1 LPRPRASLGGR
12 GNPGLESRLQP
23 ARSLPDDVVL
33 RCPQVTETA
42 NVSVRMNRETAARIR
57 ARAEARGERLSD
69 VLRRYAE
76 EGDRA
81 ESHPGIVF
89 RSGPAGRRAG
99 LAGGPDV
106 WEICFAVRQLG
117 GGREAAERLAED
129 LSLTP
134 DRVAVALR
142 YEAEFPDEIAA
153 RIELHVSETAHYE
166 ALAD

>member
-1 LPRPRASLGGR
+1 MS
-12 GNPGLESRLQP
+12 
-23 ARSLPDDVVL
+23 
-33 RCPQVTETA
+33 
-42 NVSVRMNRETAARIR
+42 RETAARIR

-69 VLRRYAE
+69 ALRRYAE

-106 WEICFAVRQLG
+106 WEISYAVRQAG
-117 GGREAAERLAED
+117 GGRQAIERLAED

-134 DRVAVALR
+134 DRITAALR
-142 YEAEFPDEIAA
+142 YEAEFPEEIEA
-153 RIELHVSETAHYE
+153 RIELHERETAHYE
-166 ALAD
+166 SLAD

>member
-1 LPRPRASLGGR
+1 MS
-12 GNPGLESRLQP
+12 
-23 ARSLPDDVVL
+23 
-33 RCPQVTETA
+33 ETA

-69 VLRRYAE
+69 ALRRYAE

-89 RSGPAGRRAG
+89 RPGPSGRRAA

-106 WEICFAVRQLG
+106 WEICWVARQLG
-117 GGREAAERLAED
+117 GGKQVAERVAEH

-142 YEAEFPDEIAA
+142 YEAEFPEEIKA
-153 RIELHVSETAHYE
+153 RIELHERETAHYE
-166 ALAD
+166 SLVGD

>member
-1 LPRPRASLGGR
+1 M
-12 GNPGLESRLQP
+12 
-23 ARSLPDDVVL
+23 
-33 RCPQVTETA
+33 TETA

-69 VLRRYAE
+69 ALRRYAE

-89 RSGPAGRRAG
+89 RSGPSGRRAA

-106 WEICFAVRQLG
+106 WELCFAVRQLG
-117 GGREAAERLAED
+117 GGRQAAERFAED
-129 LSLTP
+129 LSITP

-142 YEAEFPDEIAA
+142 YAAEFPEEIEA
-153 RIELHVSETAHYE
+153 RIELHERETAHYE
-166 ALAD
+166 SLVGD

>member
-1 LPRPRASLGGR
+1 M
-12 GNPGLESRLQP
+12 
-23 ARSLPDDVVL
+23 
-33 RCPQVTETA
+33 TETA

-69 VLRRYAE
+69 ALRRYAE

-89 RSGPAGRRAG
+89 RSGPSGRRAG

-106 WEICFAVRQLG
+106 WEVCWAARELG
-117 GGREAAERLAED
+117 GWKQVAERLAEQ

-134 DRVAVALR
+134 DRVGVALR
-142 YEAEFPDEIAA
+142 YEAEFPEEIEA
-153 RIELHVSETAHYE
+153 RIQLHESETARYE
-166 ALAD
+166 SLAD

>member
-1 LPRPRASLGGR
+1 MA
-12 GNPGLESRLQP
+12 
-23 ARSLPDDVVL
+23 
-33 RCPQVTETA
+33 ETA

-69 VLRRYAE
+69 ALRRYAE

-81 ESHPGIVF
+81 ETHPGIVF

-106 WEICFAVRQLG
+106 WEICWAARQRG
-117 GGREAAERLAED
+117 GGKQVAERLAED

-142 YEAEFPDEIAA
+142 YAAEFPEEIEA
-153 RIELHVSETAHYE
+153 RIELHERETAHYE
-166 ALAD
+166 ALAGD